1 MTVSGV
7 PELGHLTR
15 FYGFFVQGVLIQ
27 GHFAHRAQNTL
38 STALKW
44 AWKTGKKKCGKYCGK
59 IWEKVEESGKLFLI
73 FVPKRESYRR

>member
-1 MTVSGV
+1 MTVSCV
-7 PELGHLTR
+7 PIQGHLTR

-44 AWKTGKKKCGKYCGK
+44 ASKTGEKKCGK